1 MSRPTMRPGTKEKI
15 APFTEDEAIEL
26 CEALCLLGYPR
37 QLESAAKAILRHAT
51 LRQCK
56 AGETV
61 MREGDKACH
70 AYVVRSGWLSVERR
84 RRHSLRKLSEIMP
97 GGIAGEMGL
106 LRRGPRTATV
116 RAGVDSELFVIDAR
130 EFDLLLGSS
139 PEFRL
144 RMEGLA
150 GEREMKL
157 S

>member
-1 MSRPTMRPGTKEKI
+1 MSRSTIRPETKAEI
-15 APFTEDEAIEL
+15 APFTEDEAMEL

-51 LRQCK
+51 LRRCK

-61 MREGDKACH
+61 ICEGDKACH
-70 AYVVRSGWLSVERR
+70 AYVVRSGWLRVERLRRHR
-84 RRHSLRKLSEIMP
+84 RRTLSEIMP
-97 GGIAGEMGL
+97 GGIVGEMGL
-106 LRRGPRTATV
+106 LRHGPRTATV